1 MRKKTIIVIIAITS
15 AALAGILLTQ
25 IYWVRTA
32 YILKEEQFDNSV
44 RIAVK
49 SVINQLQQQQNDSTF
64 RNELDILLCRKNR
77 LEIMD
82 YIKTKDLDSLL
93 HGELKCM
100 AISSDY
106 QYGIYSKNSSKFVLS
121 SKGSTPSEL
130 ISSHYQFSL
139 SSIFA
144 PGNYYLSIDFYN
156 KTSIILNRME
166 LWVVLSVLFVL
177 ILIISFITVLY
188 TIVHQKKLS
197 ELKSDFINNMTH
209 EFKTPI
215 ATSTLAAEMIQ
226 NREVMTNPDRIK
238 KYSDII
244 IDENLR
250 LQNQV
255 EQVLQVAI
263 LESGANQFKVKKIN
277 VNRVIESVINT
288 FDLMFKDANIV
299 VETKINAKE
308 PFCMADRVH
317 IVNVF
322 HNLIDNA
329 IKYSPINP
337 KLAIATYNQNGNIVV
352 SVKDNGIGIKK
363 EHQKNIFKNLFRV
376 PMGDIHEVR
385 GFGLG
390 LYYVKTIIDQFGGN
404 IEVISEP
411 GKGSD
416 FRVYFPVKLNNKS

>member
-1 MRKKTIIVIIAITS
+1 MQRKTIIVIIAITS

-44 RIAVK
+44 RIAAK
-49 SVINQLQQQQNDSTF
+49 SVINQLQKKQNDTTF
-64 RNELDILLCRKNR
+64 RNELDLLLCRKDR
-77 LEIMD
+77 LELGD
-82 YIKTKDLDSLL
+82 YVSPIELDTLL
-93 HGELKCM
+93 NDELSCM
-100 AISSDY
+100 AIKSGY
-106 QYGIYSKNSSKFVLS
+106 NYGVYSKNSGKFVFGEINGAESDLLNS
-121 SKGSTPSEL
+121 QF
-130 ISSHYQFSL
+130 QFSL
-139 SSIFA
+139 SSIFL
-144 PGNYYLSIDFYN
+144 PGSYYLSLDFQN
-156 KTSIILNRME
+156 KTSMILHRME
-166 LWVVLSVLFVL
+166 LWVVLSVVFVL

-197 ELKSDFINNMTH
+197 ALKSDFINNMTH

-226 NREVMTNPDRIK
+226 NSEVIRDPEKIK
-238 KYSDII
+238 KYSGVI
-244 IDENLR
+244 IDENSR

-263 LESGANQFKVKKIN
+263 LESGVNQFKVKKIN
-277 VNRVIESVINT
+277 INRVIESVLTT
-288 FDLMFKDANIV
+288 FDLRFKDSNIKV
-299 VETKINAKE
+299 TVNLNAE
-308 PFCMADRVH
+308 RPMFMADRVH
-317 IVNVF
+317 IVNVLQ
-322 HNLIDNA
+322 NLIDNA
-329 IKYSPINP
+329 IKYSPVDPDIT
-337 KLAIATYNQNGNIVV
+337 ISTYNQNGKVVV

-390 LYYVKTIIDQFGGN
+390 LYYVKTIVDQFGGD
-404 IEVISEP
+404 IDVISEP

-416 FRVYFPVKLNNKS
+416 FRIYFPVKLNNKP